1 MTFWQKER
9 QNKPTKSGLPVFS
22 VDTQEQAESLQV
34 HFCRLVTFPSGSN
47 SGEHTGY
54 VFSGFNPFDENGNTD
69 LEKMNSEMDRVIES
83 FQAHWDKWMNKE
95 EGR

>member
-1 MTFWQKER
+1 M
-9 QNKPTKSGLPVFS
+9 
-22 VDTQEQAESLQV
+22 
-34 HFCRLVTFPSGSN
+34 
-47 SGEHTGY
+47 
-54 VFSGFNPFDENGNTD
+54 FSGFNPFDENGNTD